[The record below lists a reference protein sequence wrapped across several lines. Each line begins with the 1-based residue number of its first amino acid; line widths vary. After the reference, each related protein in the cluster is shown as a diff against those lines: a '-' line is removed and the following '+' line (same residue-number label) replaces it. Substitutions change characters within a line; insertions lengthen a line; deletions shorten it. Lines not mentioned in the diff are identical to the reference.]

1 MKDGQLAP
9 SEALGAY
16 CDWLLEQQF
25 EDDSGRFFRITDA
38 GNRPLR
44 EWYMIFYG
52 CRSLL
57 LASQLL
63 DRPAYAEAT
72 WKYFDDYVGEQLPNG
87 GFTSNYRNRPTTAL
101 GRREFFDILR
111 FGKVNLA
118 DHGTNT
124 HALIQAAAMTPDP
137 ERRRRYLDAV
147 KRWYDNWVPIW
158 ALPDGTYGNGIWIG
172 QKLNAPYT
180 MAMNICTS
188 FAAYA
193 LVTGDHEF
201 MENAEN
207 FALFQCREKW
217 LPDGR
222 PIRMNC
228 YPVPDEDSVIDDYS
242 RIFYLSE
249 ALCWVHHAS
258 RNGEAKSVIAAT
270 LQNWIFGECGILKQ
284 WTKGMGWFRFSSPGF
299 PPPAGKVGTFDTAVS
314 LPWQLAKSAGIPH
327 VFSYYLN
334 HIGESAE
341 LREYLDEGVRFL
353 SHPQRARSLGIGL
366 EAGLSC
372 STCAVQATGFAGL
385 SLAEAV
391 RPDSVF
397 RAFRPPATGGPK
409 SA

>member
-1 MKDGQLAP
+1 MKNQSLPPDAALA
-9 SEALGAY
+9 AY

-25 EDDSGRFFRITDA
+25 EDETGRFFRILDA
-38 GNRPLR
+38 VGKPLR

-52 CRSLL
+52 CRTLL

-63 DRPAYAEAT
+63 GKPEYAGAT

-87 GFTSNYRNRPTTAL
+87 GFTSNSRNQPTTSL

-111 FGKVNLA
+111 FGKVNVA

-124 HALIQAAAMTPDP
+124 HALIQAAAQTADA
-137 ERRRRYLDAV
+137 ERRQRYLDAV
-147 KRWYDNWVPIW
+147 KRWYDGWVAIW
-158 ALPDGTYGNGIWIG
+158 ALPNGTYGNGIWIG

-180 MAMNICTS
+180 MAINVCTS

-193 LVTGDHEF
+193 LVTGDREF

-228 YPVPDEDSVIDDYS
+228 YPHPDEDSLIDDYS
-242 RIFYLSE
+242 RIFYLFE
-249 ALCWVHHAS
+249 ALCWVHFAS
-258 RNGEAKSVIAAT
+258 RNEEVRSVIAAT
-270 LQNWIFGECGILKQ
+270 LKNWIFGECGILRQ
-284 WTKGMGWFRFSSPGF
+284 WTKGMGWFRFSAPGF
-299 PPPAGKVGTFDTAVS
+299 PLPAGKVGTFDSAPS
-314 LPWQLAKSAGIPH
+314 LPWQLAKSAAIPH
-327 VFSYYLN
+327 LFSYYLN
-334 HIGESAE
+334 HIEDSAE
-341 LREYLDEGVRFL
+341 LREYFDEGIRFL
-353 SHPQRARSLGIGL
+353 SHPLRARSLGIGL
-366 EAGLSC
+366 ESGLAC

-397 RAFRPPATGGPK
+397 QAFQPAR
-409 SA
+409 

>member
-1 MKDGQLAP
+1 MAVKHPMRYEQLTPA
-9 SEALGAY
+9 EALGTY

-25 EDDSGRFFRITDA
+25 EDESGRFFRIA
-38 GNRPLR
+38 NAENQPLR

-63 DRPAYAEAT
+63 NQPTYAEAT

-87 GFTSNYRNRPTTAL
+87 GFTSNSRNQPTSTL

-124 HALIQAAAMTPDP
+124 HALIQAAATTSDP
-137 ERRRRYLDAV
+137 ERRQRYLDAV
-147 KRWYDNWVPIW
+147 KRWYDGWVSIW
-158 ALPDGTYGNGIWIG
+158 ALPNGTYGNGIWIG

-180 MAMNICTS
+180 MAINICTS

-193 LVTGDHEF
+193 LVTGDREF

-228 YPVPDEDSVIDDYS
+228 YPLPEEDSLIDDYS
-242 RIFYLSE
+242 RMFYLSE

-258 RNGEAKSVIAAT
+258 RREEVRSVIAAT
-270 LQNWIFGECGILKQ
+270 LKNWIFGECGILKQ

-299 PPPAGKVGTFDTAVS
+299 PLPSGKVGTFDTVPS
-314 LPWQLAKSAGIPH
+314 LPWQLAKSAAIPH
-327 VFSYYLN
+327 VFSCYLN
-334 HIGESAE
+334 HIEESAE
-341 LREYLDEGVRFL
+341 LREYFEEGVRFL
-353 SHPQRARSLGIGL
+353 SHPLRARSLGIGI
-366 EAGLSC
+366 EPGLSC
-372 STCAVQATGFAGL
+372 STCSVQATGFAGL

-391 RPDSVF
+391 RPDS
-397 RAFRPPATGGPK
+397 AFQAFGP
-409 SA
+409 SIG